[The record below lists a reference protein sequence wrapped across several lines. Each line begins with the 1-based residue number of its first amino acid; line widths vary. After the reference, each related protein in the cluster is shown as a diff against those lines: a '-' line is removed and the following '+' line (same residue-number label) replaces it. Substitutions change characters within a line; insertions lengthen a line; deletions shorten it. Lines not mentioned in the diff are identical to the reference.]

1 MVFDEEKKEYLA
13 KLGKPDQSK
22 KGSVDE
28 AVWPVLNAINTCKDF
43 YTTSSCAGR
52 TNLFKEPED
61 GRKDKAEWL
70 FVSHDHIS
78 FSELRPSLNELPQG
92 TIWFKY
98 EAAILH
104 VVARDESAANKF
116 LQIARESGF
125 KHSGILS
132 TTKRYVMEVLD
143 SERFEV
149 PIAIERKLI
158 VDEAFVKFLVTK
170 ANNKLMVTRKRLLKL
185 EKAMTQLQA

>member
-1 MVFDEEKKEYLA
+1 MAFDDEKKEYLT

-22 KGSVDE
+22 KGGVDE
-28 AVWPVLNAINTCKDF
+28 AVWPVLDAINACEEF

-52 TNLFKEPED
+52 INLFKEPED
-61 GRKDKAEWL
+61 GRKDNAEWPY
-70 FVSHDHIS
+70 VSHDPIT
-78 FSELRPSLNELPQG
+78 FSELRPVLDDLPQG

-104 VVARDESAANKF
+104 VVARDEKSANKF
-116 LQIARESGF
+116 LQVARESGF

-149 PIAIERKLI
+149 PVAVEGKLI
-158 VDEAFVKFLVTK
+158 VDEAFIEFLVKK
-170 ANNKLMVTRKRLLKL
+170 ANNKMKITRERLEKL
-185 EKAMTQLQA
+185 EKAVVQLQ

>member
-1 MVFDEEKKEYLA
+1 MAFDNEKKECLA

-22 KGSVDE
+22 KGGVDE
-28 AVWPVLNAINTCKDF
+28 AVWPVLNAINSCEDF

-52 TNLFKEPED
+52 INLFKEPED
-61 GRKDKAEWL
+61 RRKDSAKWL
-70 FVSHDHIS
+70 FVSHDPIK
-78 FSELRPSLNELPQG
+78 FSNLRPTLDDLPQG

-104 VVARDESAANKF
+104 VVARNENTANKF
-116 LQIARESGF
+116 LQLARESGF
-125 KHSGILS
+125 KHSGLLS

-149 PIAIERKLI
+149 PVAVDGKLI
-158 VDEAFVKFLVTK
+158 VDEAFVEFLVKK
-170 ANNKLMVTRKRLLKL
+170 ANNKLANTRERLSKL
-185 EKAMTQLQA
+185 EKATTQLQ